1 MKHAKFVS
9 FTAVGAQT
17 ARKAAALLPEFLTER
32 YARTVDPSLSGTQL
46 SRFAQQAMVDCDLI
60 VFVGAAGIAV
70 RAVAPYLAGKAFDP
84 AVLVIDEAGRFV
96 IPVLSG
102 HLGGANALAQRLA
115 DGLGAQAVITTATD
129 ARAAFAVDTWAAAHD
144 CTVIDPENIKYVS
157 GALLRGETVGLR
169 SDFPVEGRLPAQVT
183 LDGTPESGFYIGFD
197 IKAAPFAYTL
207 HLMPRVVFLGIGCRK
222 GTGAQTIEQAAQAA
236 LDAAGVPWTAVR
248 GVASIDVK
256 QNEPGL
262 LRFCE
267 AYSLPLTVFSAETL
281 RALPGDFT
289 PSDFVARTVG
299 VDNVCERAAVCA
311 ASGGEL
317 LCRKTA
323 GDGVTIALA
332 QRDWY
337 ADFDEKQLE
346 DGNCEPHNDG
356 N

>member
-17 ARKAAALLPEFLTER
+17 AKKAAALLPDFLTER
-32 YARTVDPSLSGTQL
+32 YARTVDPSLAGTQL

-60 VFVGAAGIAV
+60 VFVGAVGIAV

-96 IPVLSG
+96 IPILSG
-102 HLGGANALAQRLA
+102 HLGGANALAERLA

-144 CTVIDPENIKYVS
+144 CVVVDPENIKYVS

-169 SDFPVEGRLPAQVT
+169 SDFPVEGRLPAQVM
-183 LDGTPESGFYIGFD
+183 LDGTPESGFCIGFD
-197 IKAAPFAYTL
+197 TEAASFAHTL
-207 HLMPRVVFLGIGCRK
+207 HLVPQVVFLGVGCRK
-222 GTGAQTIEQAAQAA
+222 GTDEKTIEAAARVA
-236 LDAAGVPWTAVR
+236 LDTAGVPWEAVR
-248 GVASIDVK
+248 GIASIDVK

-262 LRFCE
+262 LHFCE
-267 AYSLPLTVFSAETL
+267 THGLSLTVFSAETL
-281 RALPGDFT
+281 QSVSGDFT

-311 ASGGEL
+311 AAGGAL
-317 LCRKTA
+317 RCRKRA
-323 GDGVTIALA
+323 QNGVTVALA
-332 QRDWY
+332 QRDWR

-346 DGNCEPHNDG
+346 DKKL
-356 N
+356 

>member
-17 ARKAAALLPEFLTER
+17 AKKAAALLPDFLTER

-84 AVLVIDEAGRFV
+84 AVLVIDEAGRVV
-96 IPVLSG
+96 IPILSG

-129 ARAAFAVDTWAAAHD
+129 GRAAFAVDTWAAAHG
-144 CTVIDPENIKYVS
+144 CVVVDPQNIKHVS
-157 GALLRGETVGLR
+157 GALLRGEQVGLR
-169 SDFPVEGRLPAQVT
+169 SDFPVDGRLPAQVT
-183 LDGTPESGFYIGFD
+183 LDGTPESGFAIGFD
-197 IKAAPFAYTL
+197 TKAEPFAHTL
-207 HLMPRVVFLGIGCRK
+207 HLVPRVVFLGIGCRR
-222 GTGAQTIEQAAQAA
+222 GTDVQTIEQTVQAA
-236 LDAAGVPWTAVR
+236 LDAAGVPWEAVR
-248 GVASIDVK
+248 GIASIDVK

-262 LRFCE
+262 LHFCE
-267 AYSLPLTVFSAETL
+267 NHGLTLTVFSAETL
-281 RALPGDFT
+281 QSVRGDFT

-311 ASGGEL
+311 AAGGTL
-317 LCRKTA
+317 ICRKRA
-323 GDGVTIALA
+323 QNGVTVALA
-332 QRDWY
+332 KQ
-337 ADFDEKQLE
+337 DFRACFE
-346 DGNCEPHNDG
+346 
-356 N
+356 

>member
-17 ARKAAALLPEFLTER
+17 AKKAAALLPDFLAER

-96 IPVLSG
+96 VPILSG
-102 HLGGANALAQRLA
+102 HLGGANALAERLA
-115 DGLGAQAVITTATD
+115 DGLGATAVITTATD
-129 ARAAFAVDTWAAAHD
+129 GRAAFAVDTWAAAHG
-144 CTVIDPENIKYVS
+144 CAVVDPQNIKHVS
-157 GALLRGETVGLR
+157 GALLRGEPVGLR

-183 LDGTPESGFYIGFD
+183 LDGTPDSGFVIGFD
-197 IKAAPFAYTL
+197 TKAAPFAHTL
-207 HLMPRVVFLGIGCRK
+207 HLVPRVVYLGLGCRK
-222 GTGAQTIEQAAQAA
+222 GTDAQTIEQAAQAA
-236 LDAAGVPWTAVR
+236 LNNAGVPWEAVR

-267 AYSLPLTVFSAETL
+267 AHGLPLTVFSAETL
-281 RALPGDFT
+281 QAVSGDFT

-311 ASGGEL
+311 AAGGAL

-323 GDGVTIALA
+323 QNGVTTALA
-332 QRDWY
+332 QQ
-337 ADFDEKQLE
+337 DFRACFEE
-346 DGNCEPHNDG
+346 E
-356 N
+356 